1 MHPPVGGLLDFGC
14 ELLRRLAGG
23 AAQRV
28 KRRALGIVGGGDA
41 GDGVKRQIRE
51 FGALQKAAGDE
62 PLGDGAQGSAATPG
76 ACGGTGYLGGAASA
90 VIVTTAGRPLVT
102 AVVVPPLPA
111 TSVGAGGE
119 TYAHHQYEQ
128 RRQDAGSKHGH
139 SGAPPLRYA
148 PGRPSSSVGL
158 NFGVSHSHR
167 MVLERIVLRCVGRMP
182 PTSQR
187 MMQRISRERA
197 MSLRGAEQ

>member
-41 GDGVKRQIRE
+41 RDGVKRQIRE

-128 RRQDAGSKHGH
+128 RRQDAGCKHGY
-139 SGAPPLRYA
+139 SAPSLRYA
-148 PGRPSSSVGL
+148 PRRPSSSVGL
-158 NFGVSHSHR
+158 NFVVSHSHR
-167 MVLERIVLRCVGRMP
+167 MLLERIVLRCARRNRP
-182 PTSQR
+182 RARAWCSASQR
-187 MMQRISRERA
+187 S
-197 MSLRGAEQ
+197 EQ